1 MNTES
6 AWYMRGICI
15 KFTAITVFVPVP
27 QKFELPVSESIQ
39 VIQKGVIIN
48 STYPSSVHHFVVNS
62 CTK

>member
-1 MNTES
+1 
-6 AWYMRGICI
+6 MRGICI

-39 VIQKGVIIN
+39 VIQKGVVIN